1 MKRRNLDLDKQALEL
16 FKSETV
22 LTIDELANVLNCSL
36 ITVRRRL
43 KEWKGYS
50 SYNKNNRYYTLPAI
64 PKFSKNGI
72 WKYRDIFFSKHGTFK
87 KTIIHFVRTS
97 KKGMSNSELEEALGV
112 NPNSLMAHFKEV
124 PELKKERHRREIVY
138 FSSDEDI
145 CKLQKENRYFA
156 APLTLQL
163 PPDAV
168 TIIILVEL
176 IHNPG
181 ITAHELSQ
189 RLQKKG
195 ASIKTQ
201 TIENLF
207 AHYNVGKKKL

>member
-1 MKRRNLDLDKQALEL
+1 MKRRNIDLDKQAIEL
-16 FKSETV
+16 FKSKTV

-50 SYNKNNRYYTLPAI
+50 SYNKNNRYYTLPSI
-64 PKFSKNGI
+64 PKFSKKGI
-72 WKYRDIFFSKHGTFK
+72 WKYQNIFFSKHGTFK

-97 KKGMSNSELEEALGV
+97 KKGMSNSELEEALDV
-112 NPNSLMAHFKEV
+112 NPNSLMAHLGEV
-124 PELKKERHRREIVY
+124 PELIKERHKREIVY

-145 CKLQKENRYFA
+145 CKLQKENRYPA
-156 APLTLQL
+156 SPPTLQL

-168 TIIILVEL
+168 AIIILVEL

-181 ITAHELSQ
+181 ITVHELSQ

-195 ASIKTQ
+195 STIKTQ
-201 TIENLF
+201 TIKNLF
-207 AHYNVGKKKL
+207 THYNVGKKKL